1 MTIARKET
9 VPDGIERV
17 YHCVSRCVRR
27 AFLCGEDRF
36 SGKNFDHRKAWVKN
50 RLQLLSEIFALD
62 VAGYAVMSNHL
73 HLVVRVRPDL
83 ASGWSEKEAALRW
96 LRLFPPSR
104 DDEGNPVEP
113 ASARVRALAGNAER
127 IQTIRERLGSISW
140 FMRCLS
146 EFVARKANREDDCKG
161 RFWEGRFKCQ
171 ALLDEAAVL
180 SCLAY
185 VDLNPIRA
193 KAAET
198 PEKSDF
204 TSAQDRIVS
213 RQARRKRAEAP
224 KMPSAAQKKLIAD
237 LHLSE
242 ARDAWLCP
250 VEDRTDSDHR
260 GLLPLTL
267 DEYLELL
274 DWTGRAIKTGK
285 RGAIPAHL
293 APILQRLRIDV
304 ERWIETVESFGGWFH
319 RVAGCVESLVTLA
332 EDLGYNWLKGLNASR
347 QAFAAPVG

>member
-1 MTIARKET
+1 MTTARKET
-9 VPDGIERV
+9 VPEGVEGI

-27 AFLCGEDRF
+27 AFLCGDDRF
-36 SGKNFDHRKAWVKN
+36 SGRNFDHRKAWVKN
-50 RLQLLSEIFALD
+50 RLQFLAEIFALD

-73 HLVVRVRPDL
+73 HLVVRTRPDQ
-83 ASGWSEKEAALRW
+83 ASGWNEEEVARRW
-96 LRLFPPSR
+96 LRLFPPAR
-104 DDEGNPVEP
+104 DDEGNPVESP
-113 ASARVRALAGNAER
+113 SARVRAVTANAER
-127 IQTIRERLGSISW
+127 IQTLRDRLVSISW

-193 KAAET
+193 KAAKT
-198 PEKSDF
+198 PEGSDF

-213 RQARRKRAEAP
+213 RQARRKKAEAP
-224 KMPSAAQKKLIAD
+224 KSPTAEQKRLIES
-237 LHLSE
+237 LHRDES
-242 ARDAWLCP
+242 RDAWLCP
-250 VEDRTDSDHR
+250 VQDRMEADRR
-260 GLLPLTL
+260 GFLPMTL

-274 DWTGRAIKTGK
+274 DWTGRAIRTGK

-293 APILQRLRIDV
+293 APILHRLRIDID
-304 ERWIETVESFGGWFH
+304 RWVETVESFGGWFH
-319 RVAGCVESLVTLA
+319 RVAGCVDSLIALA
-332 EDLGYNWLKGLNASR
+332 GNLGYSWLKGMTASR
-347 QAFAAPVG
+347 QAFAAPAG